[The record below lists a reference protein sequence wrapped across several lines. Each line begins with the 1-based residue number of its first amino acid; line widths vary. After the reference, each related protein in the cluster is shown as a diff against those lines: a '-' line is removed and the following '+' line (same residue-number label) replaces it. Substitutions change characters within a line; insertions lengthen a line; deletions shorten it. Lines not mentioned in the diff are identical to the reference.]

1 MLAFFL
7 SVLLTL
13 GVGFVGY
20 HGMGKMMQDSQ
31 QLVDVNADDKMN
43 KNADEKM
50 YKCAGSR
57 I

>member
-1 MLAFFL
+1 MPD
-7 SVLLTL
+7 SL
-13 GVGFVGY
+13 GSDCFPAWLQ
-20 HGMGKMMQDSQ
+20 KRNNRFEI
-31 QLVDVNADDKMN
+31 VNADDKMN